1 MKNRISFTFIFLLFA
16 IALVVPSQAQ
26 AQGETPR
33 VIYSTKP
40 ISPELQGNLDAWLAT
55 DAPSSVPFYVVTYF
69 KTVNSVTQVSLAGV
83 DLSTDE
89 LPEGWNM
96 FEDGSGVVWM
106 GSVTVQED
114 GTVVPFPSAS
124 RDRGTSKLAMIAFVP
139 PTTGG
144 GSYVAFP
151 FQSGKAMIYGPR
163 AVHGIGDYGTS
174 GMVAVDLV
182 SGDGLGAG
190 AAPPYAYAS
199 DAGTIDY
206 ICDDG
211 TTVAVRTH
219 NASTGDDFIYA
230 HLLDNASLVMSGTFS
245 RGQLLGSIKYGS
257 FDDDCGWAEQRDTN
271 YHLHWMFE
279 PNGNTFQAEGCI
291 LNTSTQ
297 KWTCG
302 NDEIGTGEWLRG
314 GGGFG
319 FGGDEFASGQA
330 EPTFWDY
337 LVYGFIDFVRGSL
350 FAILPEHKDLE
361 IFYSVLSSI
370 RLVIRI
376 AFVLMRTNVNITPV
390 ILTIGYG
397 IAVNAAMSA
406 IWIRGI
412 ILKVLKTNTPGA

>member
-1 MKNRISFTFIFLLFA
+1 MKRHLALSILFLFA
-16 IALVVPSQAQ
+16 VALFIPSQAQ

-40 ISPELQGNLDAWLAT
+40 ISPDLQGDLDAWLAT
-55 DAPSSVPFYVVTYF
+55 DAPAPVPFYVVTYF
-69 KTVNSVTQVSLAGV
+69 KTVNGVTQVSLAGV
-83 DLSTDE
+83 DLPTDE
-89 LPEGWNM
+89 LPEEWSM
-96 FEDGSGVVWM
+96 FEDGNNVVWM

-114 GTVVPFPSAS
+114 GTVIPFPSAS
-124 RDRGTSKLAMIAFVP
+124 RERGSSKLAMIVFVP
-139 PTTGG
+139 PATGG

-257 FDDDCGWAEQRDTN
+257 FDDDCGWADQRDTN
-271 YHLHWMFE
+271 YHIHWMFE

-291 LNTSTQ
+291 LNISTK

-319 FGGDEFASGQA
+319 FGDDEFASGQA
-330 EPTFWDY
+330 ERSFWSY
-337 LVYGFIDFVRGSL
+337 LVFGFVNFVTDGWLKFLPDHQDFE
-350 FAILPEHKDLE
+350 F
-361 IFYSVLSSI
+361 FYQVISTI
-370 RLVIRI
+370 RL
-376 AFVLMRTNVNITPV
+376 LMRIMYVLVRANVNIKPIWDVTV
-390 ILTIGYG
+390 YG
-397 IAVNAAMSA
+397 IAVNALFSLG
-406 IWIRGI
+406 WIIGVI
-412 ILKVLKTNTPGA
+412 TKTIKTNTPGA